1 MEEQKAMIAEHIK
14 EMDITSAHLAAIRV

>member
-1 MEEQKAMIAEHIK
+1 MEEHKAMMAEHIK